1 MEKLEVSGKTFKML
15 WTLLLYSVE
24 KGGELFKVLRTVYPY
39 GLSKIL
45 ADQAKKWQF
54 DWRKFPFFTQNL
66 VSADQMY
73 KKLVVNSLDRPV
85 AVCLFIRLE

>member
-1 MEKLEVSGKTFKML
+1 MEKLEISGKTFKML

-45 ADQAKKWQF
+45 ADQANKNDSLIGGNFHSLHRIWSRQTRC
-54 DWRKFPFFTQNL
+54 RKN
-66 VSADQMY
+66 
-73 KKLVVNSLDRPV
+73 
-85 AVCLFIRLE
+85 